1 MAVGISDVNLARAWL
16 NVMRG
21 AGNGVTFTAPATI
34 FIELHT
40 ADPGASGTNAVA
52 TTSTRTAV
60 GFGAATATGIAVTP
74 TPSFTGAATETI
86 THIAAFSAS
95 TTGTF
100 YWSAVLTVPKSINS
114 GDTLNL
120 TTLTIALTPLAA

>member
-1 MAVGISDVNLARAWL
+1 MAVGLSTTNLANVWL
-16 NVMRG
+16 NVLRG

-40 ADPGASGTNAVA
+40 ADPGVSGTTAVA

-60 GFGAATATGIAVTP
+60 GFGAAASGVLTVTP

-95 TTGTF
+95 SAGTF
-100 YWSAVLTVPKSINS
+100 YFSAVLTTPKAINS

-120 TTLTIALTPLAA
+120 TTLTVALTPLAA

>member
-1 MAVGISDVNLARAWL
+1 MTVGLSAVNTANAWL
-16 NVMRG
+16 NTLRG
-21 AGNGVTFTAPATI
+21 STGADFTHPATVY
-34 FIELHT
+34 IELHT
-40 ADPGASGTNAVA
+40 ADPGASGTTAVA
-52 TTSTRTAV
+52 ATSTRTLV
-60 GFGAATATGIAVTP
+60 TFGAASAGSMAVTP

-95 TTGTF
+95 SAGTF
-100 YWSAVLTVPKSINS
+100 YWSAALTVAKSINS

>member
-1 MAVGISDVNLARAWL
+1 VL
-16 NVMRG
+16 RG

-40 ADPGASGTNAVA
+40 ADPGASGTTAVA

-95 TTGTF
+95 SGGTF
-100 YWSAVLTVPKSINS
+100 YWSAALTVAKSINS